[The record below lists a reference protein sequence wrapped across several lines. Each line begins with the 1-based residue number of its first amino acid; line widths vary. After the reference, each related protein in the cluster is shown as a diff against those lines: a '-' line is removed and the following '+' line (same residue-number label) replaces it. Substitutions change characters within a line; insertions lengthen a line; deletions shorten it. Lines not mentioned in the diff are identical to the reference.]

1 MMRWYWQ
8 QYAPGIAPDDADV
21 SPLLLHNL
29 PALPPALVTTA
40 EYDVLRDEGLAYA
53 EKLEGAGVA
62 VTRLHA
68 PDMHHNFPVHPGT
81 VARFPQC
88 DAALNL
94 IAGWLRGTLARG
106 R

>member
-40 EYDVLRDEGLAYA
+40 EYDVLRDEGLA
-53 EKLEGAGVA
+53 
-62 VTRLHA
+62 
-68 PDMHHNFPVHPGT
+68 
-81 VARFPQC
+81 
-88 DAALNL
+88 
-94 IAGWLRGTLARG
+94 
-106 R
+106 

>member
-1 MMRWYWQ
+1 MYIYREKKPQ
-8 QYAPGIAPDDADV
+8 I
-21 SPLLLHNL
+21 SPLRC
-29 PALPPALVTTA
+29 AS
-40 EYDVLRDEGLAYA
+40 YA
-53 EKLEGAGVA
+53 EKLEAAGVA

-68 PDMHHNFPVHPGT
+68 PDMHHNFPVLPGT

-106 R
+106 H